1 VPLRHPGGY
10 GARADEPCTTTRGEI
25 VTTPSKSSE
34 GRLHFPF
41 EDPVESLPAT
51 AQKILR
57 AATSLLADKGY
68 DAVTLEN
75 VAAAA
80 GVNKAS
86 IRYNFGNKAG
96 LIIAVADALIHDEC
110 LRLAADVESVPQEER
125 LHAAMVGMR
134 RMILDANSFRGFFD
148 ILPHALREPEL
159 RTRLFSLY
167 VWWYHQNLK
176 WLGLAVP
183 GAEDNEMLMGLA
195 ELIAAIPDGLSVQAG
210 LNPDGFELGRPLA
223 TLEFLLRNSMDRL
236 LEIASEVAGQETAS
250 AV

>member
-1 VPLRHPGGY
+1 VRHESTRVGG
-10 GARADEPCTTTRGEI
+10 GTRDGPFGSGRGEKTVTTRQN
-25 VTTPSKSSE
+25 SS

-41 EDPVESLPAT
+41 ENPLESLPAT

-57 AATSLLADKGY
+57 AATSLLAERGY
-68 DAVTLEN
+68 EAVTLEN

-110 LRLAADVESVPQEER
+110 LRLAADVESVPEEER
-125 LHAAMVGMR
+125 LHAAMVGIR
-134 RMILDANSFRGFFD
+134 KMILDADSFRGFFD
-148 ILPHALREPEL
+148 ILPHAFRDPEL
-159 RTRLFSLY
+159 RARLFALY
-167 VWWYHQNLK
+167 AWWYHQNLT

-183 GAEDNEMLMGLA
+183 GAHDNDVLMGLA

-210 LNPDGFELGRPLA
+210 LNPDGFDLSRPLA
-223 TLEFLLRNSMDRL
+223 TLEFLLRNSMAQL
-236 LEIASEVAGQETAS
+236 LEIAAS
-250 AV
+250 AAAGEAAVTT

>member
-1 VPLRHPGGY
+1 M
-10 GARADEPCTTTRGEI
+10 TT
-25 VTTPSKSSE
+25 SKQKLH

-51 AQKILR
+51 AQKILK

-68 DAVTLEN
+68 EAVTLEN
-75 VAAAA
+75 VASAA

-110 LRLAADVESVPQEER
+110 LRIAADVESVPQEER
-125 LHAAMVGMR
+125 LHAAMVGIR
-134 RMILDANSFRGFFD
+134 RMILDADSFRGFFD
-148 ILPHALREPEL
+148 ILPHAFRDPEL
-159 RTRLFSLY
+159 RARLFALY
-167 VWWYHQNLK
+167 EWWYHQNLM

-183 GAEDNEMLMGLA
+183 GAESDEMLTGLA

-210 LNPDGFELGRPLA
+210 LNPDGFDLGRPLA
-223 TLEFLLRNSMDRL
+223 TLEFLLRNSMVEL
-236 LEIASEVAGQETAS
+236 LEIAATTAAQEAAATP
-250 AV
+250 